1 MKTTGGI
8 LYLILGTMIIEA
20 PIISA
25 IGASPASTPVLKPTL
40 TICHG
45 TMTIAAQT
53 LQSKTEIKPVSF
65 PCPGLLATDSV
76 LVNTP
81 SDLFKIQGY
90 MPTGAPLPS
99 FNPVAG
105 VGAIWVN
112 EANVSAQP
120 ITTAAMQLTVRG
132 IR

>member
-1 MKTTGGI
+1 M
-8 LYLILGTMIIEA
+8 YLILGTMIIEA
-20 PIISA
+20 MIISA
-25 IGASPASTPVLKPTL
+25 IKASPASAPVLKPTL

-53 LQSKTEIKPVSF
+53 LQPKTEIKPVSF

-76 LVNTP
+76 VVNTP
-81 SDLFKIQGY
+81 SDLFKVQGY
-90 MPTGAPLPS
+90 QPTGNPLPV

-112 EANVSAQP
+112 EANASAQP
-120 ITTAAMQLTVRG
+120 ITQAAIQLTVRA